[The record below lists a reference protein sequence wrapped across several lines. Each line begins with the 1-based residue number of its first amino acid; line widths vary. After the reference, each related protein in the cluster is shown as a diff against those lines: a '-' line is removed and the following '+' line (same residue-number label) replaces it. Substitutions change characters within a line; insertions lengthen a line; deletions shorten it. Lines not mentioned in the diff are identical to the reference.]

1 MKLSLPLITC
11 AFLSLG
17 AGYHD
22 RYARI
27 LPAIEHV
34 ESSGRADAVG
44 DGGKAV
50 GILQIHPI
58 MVADVNRIV
67 GEERWTLDDRLCPD
81 ESRAMFRVYSNHYSK
96 DASDEVVARR
106 WNGGPRGDR
115 RKATAPYWAKV
126 QRVMREQEAT
136 ND

>member
-1 MKLSLPLITC
+1 MKLSLPLIAC

-17 AGYHD
+17 AGHYD

-67 GEERWTLDDRLCPD
+67 GEERWTLEDRLCPD
-81 ESRAMFRVYSNHYSK
+81 ESRAMFRVYSNHYSRGK
-96 DASDEVVARR
+96 SDEHVARS
-106 WNGGPRGDR
+106 WNGGPKGPQK
-115 RKATAPYWAKV
+115 KATEKYWAKV
-126 QRVMREQEAT
+126 QRVMREQE
-136 ND
+136 DGQ

>member
-1 MKLSLPLITC
+1 MKCSLALITC

-17 AGYHD
+17 AGFHD

-50 GILQIHPI
+50 GILQIHPV
-58 MVADVNRIV
+58 MVEDCNRIV
-67 GEERWTLDDRLCPD
+67 GEDRWTLEDRLCPD

-96 DASDEVVARR
+96 NASDEVIAKR

-126 QRVMREQEAT
+126 RKQMEVQDEQ
-136 ND
+136 